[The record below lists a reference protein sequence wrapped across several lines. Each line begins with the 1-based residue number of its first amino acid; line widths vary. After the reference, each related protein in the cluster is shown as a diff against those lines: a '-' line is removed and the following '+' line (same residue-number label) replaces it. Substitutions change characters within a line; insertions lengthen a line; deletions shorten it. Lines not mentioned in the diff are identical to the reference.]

1 MIRLVTV
8 YHPINR
14 KQLGNIL
21 LKMMTKDNIKKLLA
35 ALHFQ
40 QNGDV
45 FIKSYEGVACP
56 LKVDVRNGHFHYK
69 EIGVTVGRETTSNF
83 SEPEN
88 FVVFECVDRLLSIGY
103 KPEHIELEPVWKLG
117 HTQKGGYADIWVRT
131 HNSMSGDMAT
141 DKESLLIIECKR
153 PDEFDGAWRDTLEDG
168 AQLFSYFQQEQ
179 ATKFLCLYTSDLDG
193 KVAKPVYYLINVQDN
208 GEKLKNNPDLPT
220 YKDAKNNKQLFR
232 VWHDTYQCD
241 AATRGLFEDDIQ
253 SYHIGKNKFSVK
265 DLSPINND
273 EIKKKY
279 NEFATILRRH
289 NVGAKENAFD
299 KLVNLF
305 LAKVVDETNNPNDL
319 HFYWKGAAYDD
330 DFSLQDRLQRLY
342 RDGMEKFL
350 NETVTYIENDQ
361 IEKAFRW
368 YKKDPDATMKTVMEY
383 FRALKFYSDNDFS
396 FISVHN
402 ERLFKENAKI
412 LREVLQMLQNIKL
425 KSTAEEGKETETN
438 QFLGDLFEGFLT
450 KGVKQSEGQYFTP
463 MPIVR
468 FIVSSLPLEQI
479 VSQSERIPS
488 CIDYACGAGHFLTE
502 YAVRIKEF
510 VEKYRPD
517 IDIHEYYKHI
527 TGIEKE
533 YRLSKVSKVS
543 AFMYGHDETNI
554 IYADALQPH
563 TALRPNNYDVLV
575 ANPPYAVTGFLETLS
590 DKDRAVF
597 SLFNNNINTAK
608 NNAIETFFMER
619 SAQLVRAGGVA
630 GIVLPVSV
638 LNKGGIYAR
647 AREIILENFDIVS
660 LAEFGSGT
668 FGKTGTN
675 TVVLFLRRKETNTP
689 AAEHYRNRVKT
700 WFATSGN
707 VEDIYQDEHLLQT
720 YCDHCGYG
728 LDDYRTF
735 LKDGII
741 GEALSDTEV
750 FKAYRESFDSTDR
763 NAMKGVCDAAKDI
776 RNRFRARSK
785 TQTFRRQVDA
795 QKKAEKEK
803 ALRNFII
810 SIEKEKV
817 YIFLLTFT
825 VSTPVLIVK
834 SPTKTAAIKKFLGY
848 EWSDSK
854 GNEGIEYLHLSKSK
868 SENDD
873 EGDDD
878 DTVQQIRGINGIRTP
893 LFNPDN
899 LYDQEKIN
907 TLIRQNFLGED
918 VTIPEYLSEFV
929 SQARLVDMIDFK
941 RTAFDKAIKTNVALQ
956 ISVESKYDIIPLKQF
971 VIDINPSRDEFHNI
985 DGTTLASFVEMSSLG
1000 LGTISKKVDR
1010 PISEISSGG
1019 YTNFRENDVL
1029 VAKITPCMENGKC
1042 ALAENLTNQ
1051 IGFGST
1057 EFHVIRAVNKERAK
1071 YVLEFINREYI
1082 RKVAASN
1089 MTGASGHRRVPQYFY
1104 EQMPIPDAPQSVIE
1118 RIVNE
1123 CGFVDKEV
1131 EEARKE
1137 VVRSLKQIER
1147 IINSMQGKPT
1157 RFDDVCFLNEF
1168 SINPIETPEKEYTYV
1183 DIDAVENETG
1193 IISFD
1198 KKITGK
1204 NAPSRARRLAKEES
1218 TLISTVRP
1226 NLRGFAYID
1235 SERSDTIYSTGFAII
1250 RSKDTKKLL
1259 NKIIYLCFM
1268 YNQDLMAQMINAM
1281 PKGSYP
1287 SINQSDINNLILL
1300 VPTPTVQKEIIK
1312 EVSTCEVKI
1321 AAAKAII
1328 NSGAERKQAI
1338 LDKYLK

>member
-1 MIRLVTV
+1 MI
-8 YHPINR
+8 
-14 KQLGNIL
+14 
-21 LKMMTKDNIKKLLA
+21 TKDNIKKILSILC
-35 ALHFQ
+35 FEKD
-40 QNGDV
+40 GDV
-45 FIKSYEGVACP
+45 FIKSYENVSAP
-56 LKVDVRNGHFHYK
+56 LKVDVRNERFYYEEVG
-69 EIGVTVGRETTSNF
+69 ITVGRETTSNF
-83 SEPEN
+83 SDPEN
-88 FVVFECVDRLLSIGY
+88 FVVFECIDRLLSMGY
-103 KPEHIELEPVWKLG
+103 KPEHIELEPAWKLG

-131 HNSMSGDMAT
+131 HSSLSGEMAT
-141 DKESLLIIECKR
+141 DKESLLIIECKK
-153 PDEFDGAWRDTLEDG
+153 PDEFDGAWKDTLEDG

-193 KVAKPVYYLINVQDN
+193 EKIKPEYYLINVQDN
-208 GEKLKNNPDLPT
+208 EDLLINNSKLLT

-253 SYHIGKNKFSVK
+253 PYHIGKNKFSVK
-265 DLSPINND
+265 DLYPISNE

-305 LAKVVDETNNPNDL
+305 LAKVVDEINNPDNL

-350 NETVTYIENDQ
+350 NETVTYIENEQ

-412 LREVLQMLQNIKL
+412 LREVLLMLQNIKL
-425 KSTAEEGKETETN
+425 KSTTEEGKDTETN

-479 VSQSERIPS
+479 VSQSKSIPS

-510 VEKYRPD
+510 VEKHRPD

-563 TALRPNNYDVLV
+563 DALQQNSYDVLV

-590 DKDRAVF
+590 DSDRAMF
-597 SLFNNNINTAK
+597 SLFNKNINIAK

-619 SAQLVRAGGVA
+619 SAQLMRAGGVA
-630 GIVLPVSV
+630 GIVLPISV
-638 LNKGGIYAR
+638 LNKDGIYAR

-700 WFATSGN
+700 WFETNDNA
-707 VEDIYQDEHLLQT
+707 EDVYHDEHLLQA
-720 YCDHCGYG
+720 YCDHFGYG
-728 LDDYRTF
+728 LEGYRTF
-735 LKDGII
+735 LKDGTIN
-741 GEALSDTEV
+741 EALSKAEV
-750 FKAYRESFDSTDR
+750 FKAYYESFDSTDR

-785 TQTFRRQVDA
+785 TQAFRLQTDV
-795 QKKAEKEK
+795 QKTSEKEK
-803 ALRNFII
+803 ALRNFTI
-810 SIEKEKV
+810 SIEREKI
-817 YIFLLTFT
+817 YIFLLAFT
-825 VSTPVLIVK
+825 VDTPVLIVK
-834 SPTKTAAIKKFLGY
+834 SPVTTATIKKFLGY
-848 EWSDSK
+848 GWSDSK
-854 GNEGIEYLHLSKSK
+854 GNEGIEYLHLTKSK

-899 LYDQEKIN
+899 LYDPEKIN
-907 TLIRQNFLGED
+907 TLIRKNFLNEE
-918 VTIPEYLSEFV
+918 VVVPEGLSEIV

-941 RTAFDKAIKTNVALQ
+941 RTAFDKAIKTSAFTNIDFVHSKWPLVSLGSIVSVPPQYGANVAATEGNPQ
-956 ISVESKYDIIPLKQF
+956 SDYRYIRITDITESGELNNDWKTAER
-971 VIDINPSRDEFHNI
+971 IDEQYILSDKDLLFARSGATAGKPFLYREKIGKALFAGYLI
-985 DGTTLASFVEMSSLG
+985 RFRFT
-1000 LGTISKKVDR
+1000 KKVM
-1010 PISEISSGG
+1010 PEYVFQFCLSEEYRKWVLAHRGGTAQPNINAQQYSS
-1019 YTNFRENDVL
+1019 FKLPLAPVDIQE
-1029 VAKITPCMENGKC
+1029 KIVVECD
-1042 ALAENLTNQ
+1042 
-1051 IGFGST
+1051 
-1057 EFHVIRAVNKERAK
+1057 AVDN
-1071 YVLEFINREYI
+1071 
-1082 RKVAASN
+1082 
-1089 MTGASGHRRVPQYFY
+1089 
-1104 EQMPIPDAPQSVIE
+1104 
-1118 RIVNE
+1118 
-1123 CGFVDKEV
+1123 EV
-1131 EEARKE
+1131 EEARKQIAKSE
-1137 VVRSLKQIER
+1137 SEIEQAFSNATKDATKILRLNDSHIFNLSIGRRVVSNEIVPNGQYQVVSANVHDEFGRINHSVLDDFSVPSILWGIDGDWMVNYIEKNILFAPTDHCGVIRVLDETEILPKYLTYPLLKVGERERFSRANRASTERVRSLTITV
-1147 IINSMQGKPT
+1147 P
-1157 RFDDVCFLNEF
+1157 
-1168 SINPIETPEKEYTYV
+1168 
-1183 DIDAVENETG
+1183 DIDTQKDVV
-1193 IISFD
+1193 
-1198 KKITGK
+1198 
-1204 NAPSRARRLAKEES
+1204 AKVRECE
-1218 TLISTVRP
+1218 TLIAEANSI
-1226 NLRGFAYID
+1226 ID
-1235 SERSDTIYSTGFAII
+1235 NS
-1250 RSKDTKKLL
+1250 
-1259 NKIIYLCFM
+1259 
-1268 YNQDLMAQMINAM
+1268 
-1281 PKGSYP
+1281 
-1287 SINQSDINNLILL
+1287 
-1300 VPTPTVQKEIIK
+1300 
-1312 EVSTCEVKI
+1312 
-1321 AAAKAII
+1321 AK
-1328 NSGAERKQAI
+1328 RKQAI

>member
-1 MIRLVTV
+1 MI
-8 YHPINR
+8 
-14 KQLGNIL
+14 
-21 LKMMTKDNIKKLLA
+21 TKDNIKKLLS
-35 ALHFQ
+35 ALGFEQ
-40 QNGDV
+40 DGDI
-45 FIKSYEGVACP
+45 FTKSYEGVAP
-56 LKVDVRNGHFHYK
+56 TLKVDVRDGHFYYK
-69 EIGVTVGRETTSNF
+69 EFGITVGRETTSNF

-88 FVVFECVDRLLSIGY
+88 FVVFECIDRLLSMGY
-103 KPEHIELEPVWKLG
+103 KPEHIELEPAWKLG

-131 HNSMSGDMAT
+131 YNGLSGEMVA
-141 DKESLLIIECKR
+141 DKESLLIIECKK

-179 ATKFLCLYTSDLDG
+179 ATRFLCLYTSDFDG
-193 KVAKPVYYLINVQDN
+193 EKTKPIYYLINVQDN
-208 GEKLKNNPDLPT
+208 EELLKNNSEFPT
-220 YKDAKNNKQLFR
+220 YRDAKNNKQLFR
-232 VWHDTYQCD
+232 VWHNTYQCD
-241 AATRGLFEDDIQ
+241 AATRGLFESDIQ
-253 SYHIGKNKFSVK
+253 PYHIGKNKFSVK
-265 DLSPINND
+265 DLASINND

-350 NETVTYIENDQ
+350 NETVTYIENEQ

-412 LREVLQMLQNIKL
+412 LRAVLMMLQNIKL
-425 KSTAEEGKETETN
+425 KSTAKKGRDTETN

-517 IDIHEYYKHI
+517 INIHEYYKHI
-527 TGIEKE
+527 VGIEKE

-563 TALRPNNYDVLV
+563 TALQPNSYDVLI

-590 DKDRAVF
+590 DSDRAAF
-597 SLFNNNINTAK
+597 SLFDNNINTAK

-619 SAQLVRAGGVA
+619 SAQLIRAGGVA

-675 TVVLFLRRKETNTP
+675 TVVLFLHRKETNTP

-700 WFATSGN
+700 WFATSDN
-707 VEDIYQDEHLLQT
+707 VEDIYQDGHLLQA
-720 YCDHCGYG
+720 YCDHCGYR
-728 LDDYRTF
+728 LEDYRTF

-741 GEALSDTEV
+741 NETLAETEV
-750 FKAYRESFDSTDR
+750 LRAYSESFDSTDR

-785 TQTFRRQVDA
+785 TQAFRKQTDTQKNA
-795 QKKAEKEK
+795 EKKKA
-803 ALRNFII
+803 LHNFIV
-810 SIEKEKV
+810 SIEQEKV
-817 YIFLLTFT
+817 YIFLLAFT
-825 VSTPVLIVK
+825 VNTPVLIVK
-834 SPTKTAAIKKFLGY
+834 SPTTTATIKKFLGY

-854 GNEGIEYLHLSKSK
+854 GNEGIEYLHLTKSK

-873 EGDDD
+873 ESDDD

-893 LFNPDN
+893 LFNPDD
-899 LYDQEKIN
+899 LYDPMKIN

-918 VTIPEYLSEFV
+918 VVVPENLSEYV

-941 RTAFDKAIKTNVALQ
+941 RTAFDKAIKTSVALQ
-956 ISVESKYDIIPLKQF
+956 INIESKYETIPLRKF
-971 VIDINPSRDEFHNI
+971 VIEINPSRDEFRDI
-985 DGTTLASFVEMSSLG
+985 DGKTLASFVEMSSLG
-1000 LGTISKKVDR
+1000 LGTIDNKVDR
-1010 PISEISSGG
+1010 PLSEISSGG

-1057 EFHVIRAVNKERAK
+1057 EFHVIRAANKEKAK
-1071 YVLEFINREYI
+1071 YVLEFINREYV

-1104 EQMPIPDAPQSVIE
+1104 EQMPIPDAPNRVIE
-1118 RIVNE
+1118 KIVND
-1123 CGFVDKEV
+1123 CDAVNKEV
-1131 EEARKE
+1131 EEAKVQIFQLESEIDKAFSHAAKNAIKALRLSDSRIFNLSIGRR
-1137 VVRSLKQIER
+1137 VVSNEIVQDGQYKVVSANVHDEFGRINHSVLDDFSVPSVLWGIDGDWMVNYIEKDILFAPTDHCGVIRVLDETEILPKYLTYPLLKAGEQER
-1147 IINSMQGKPT
+1147 
-1157 RFDDVCFLNEF
+1157 F
-1168 SINPIETPEKEYTYV
+1168 SRANRASTERVRALEITVP
-1183 DIDAVENETG
+1183 DID
-1193 IISFD
+1193 
-1198 KKITGK
+1198 
-1204 NAPSRARRLAKEES
+1204 
-1218 TLISTVRP
+1218 
-1226 NLRGFAYID
+1226 
-1235 SERSDTIYSTGFAII
+1235 
-1250 RSKDTKKLL
+1250 
-1259 NKIIYLCFM
+1259 
-1268 YNQDLMAQMINAM
+1268 
-1281 PKGSYP
+1281 
-1287 SINQSDINNLILL
+1287 
-1300 VPTPTVQKEIIK
+1300 VQKDVVDKVLE
-1312 EVSTCEVKI
+1312 CEVKI
-1321 AAAKAII
+1321 AEAKTLI
-1328 NSGAERKQAI
+1328 SSSEERKQAI